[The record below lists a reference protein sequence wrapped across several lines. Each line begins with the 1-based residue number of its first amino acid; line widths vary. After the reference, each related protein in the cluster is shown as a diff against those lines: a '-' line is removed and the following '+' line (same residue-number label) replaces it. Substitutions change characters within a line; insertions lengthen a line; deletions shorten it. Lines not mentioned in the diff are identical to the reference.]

1 MSKRKE
7 IISLV
12 VDETV
17 DTIIDKIDEVLV
29 DYMYEYG
36 DYEESNDVFFNDK
49 GKPFKGVK
57 RPFDSALSRA
67 KITDLTFHDLRHTF
81 ASQLVMAGVNLKAVQ
96 ELLGH
101 KTIKMTLR
109 YAHLADEH
117 KAKAVEML
125 DNRINKSKTGQ
136 KLDNSSNE
144 GYSNV
149 S

>member
-49 GKPFKGVK
+49 EEMFVK
-57 RPFDSALSRA
+57 VI
-67 KITDLTFHDLRHTF
+67 K
-81 ASQLVMAGVNLKAVQ
+81 
-96 ELLGH
+96 ELN
-101 KTIKMTLR
+101 
-109 YAHLADEH
+109 
-117 KAKAVEML
+117 
-125 DNRINKSKTGQ
+125 NRINNNK
-136 KLDNSSNE
+136 
-144 GYSNV
+144 
-149 S
+149 